1 MSIPGSSLKRKSVLD
16 KDKDVVDP
24 SLINN
29 ANIVSNTIEY
39 TDELNYDEEFS
50 MNNITQYDKVKYLIK
65 KKIDVYNLINLMKKE
80 ERKSHLEK
88 FVLFNNYFDRGLMSF
103 GLKELD
109 GANKILTS
117 TEDVINLKQQMKMNI
132 ILSIITIELQELF
145 ILQQEYLKKQS
156 IEDSFYKDFDF
167 YREWMFFCVCVY
179 DKIKIAQN
187 NFGTFEKNDIF
198 IILENVKQN
207 NVDFIAAITAATGKQ
222 PIINIVDPP
231 GYNMNIAPLMKKWG
245 ENFKIFQQKSNSNIS
260 NIKNR
265 FLSIFRSK
273 PITTTTPESTNDCM
287 KKLFVDFM
295 YILYLYEF
303 KIDKFPLTINVN
315 NPGDSTSLQ
324 EYFEKVVNQQRNY
337 YDQKFD
343 YIIKVE
349 YLKAEESSKQ
359 DELLSAQNVNRL
371 QDNVDI
377 ARANL
382 EKLPKRGGV
391 QIKTNKN
398 KTNRKHKT
406 TRKHKK

>member
-1 MSIPGSSLKRKSVLD
+1 
-16 KDKDVVDP
+16 
-24 SLINN
+24 
-29 ANIVSNTIEY
+29 
-39 TDELNYDEEFS
+39 
-50 MNNITQYDKVKYLIK
+50 
-65 KKIDVYNLINLMKKE
+65 
-80 ERKSHLEK
+80 
-88 FVLFNNYFDRGLMSF
+88 MSF